1 MSDDPVAD
9 GRAVQSIWDEAR
21 KVQYPAECGL
31 QIVYVPQHADGVDHK
46 DAEAG
51 FITSVRGD
59 IAFCR
64 YWSKRSP
71 GELRTK
77 ANSEGTQIERLVAKD
92 TRSQEDVWGQLE
104 TIWAESQK
112 EAGE

>member
-1 MSDDPVAD
+1 MSEAES
-9 GRAVQSIWDEAR
+9 VQSIWDEAR
-21 KVQYPAECGL
+21 KVKYPAECGL

-59 IAFCR
+59 VAFCR
-64 YWSKRSP
+64 YWSRYSP

-77 ANSEGTQIERLVAKD
+77 ANSEGAPIRHLVAKD

-112 EAGE
+112 EAGDGSAT